1 MLGNV
6 LGATFSA
13 TKPVESPSLPLEGVH
28 HIHASHCLPL
38 GVLGVGHG
46 VTDDILQENLREG
59 LD

>member
-1 MLGNV
+1 M
-6 LGATFSA
+6 TSIPE
-13 TKPVESPSLPLEGVH
+13 PVQRLALALESVH
-28 HIHASHCLPL
+28 YVGGHDGLPL